1 MHSCSSADWQ
11 YKKAALCNV
20 AVNICLCVFKVV
32 KIKSEKNVFVEH
44 SLSIN
49 GRAGFWYNYK

>member
-32 KIKSEKNVFVEH
+32 KIKSEKKC
-44 SLSIN
+44 IC
-49 GRAGFWYNYK
+49 RAQPVY